1 MLGGYNQIEL
11 NGVDI
16 TVETPITITGIYN
29 KIKNCYEN
37 NKVIIIYNLLN
48 NGVRITPDI
57 YRVVKDNT
65 NYKIEFNNSTT
76 ITVAE
81 NNSVTVT
88 IE

>member
-11 NGVDI
+11 NGVDV
-16 TVETPITITGIYN
+16 TDETPITISGIYN

-65 NYKIEFNNSTT
+65 DYKIEFNNSIT

-81 NNSVTVT
+81 NDSVTVT